1 MDRLGPV
8 DAMFL
13 ELEKSGPP
21 VAVGAVSEIDGE
33 APDVDAVRDFVAGR
47 ISGMPRFRQRVEES
61 RTKIRS
67 MKWVEVEPDLTHHV
81 R

>member
-47 ISGMPRFRQRVEES
+47 ISACRGSGNGSRRAAPRS
-61 RTKIRS
+61 G
-67 MKWVEVEPDLTHHV
+67 P
-81 R
+81 